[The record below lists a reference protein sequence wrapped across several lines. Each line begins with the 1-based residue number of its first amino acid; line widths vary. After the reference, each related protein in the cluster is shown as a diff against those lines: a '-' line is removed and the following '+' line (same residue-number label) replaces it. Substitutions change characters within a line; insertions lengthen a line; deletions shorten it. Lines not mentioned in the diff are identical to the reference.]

1 MRVKILNSL
10 NPSLAPTVELDGEY
24 VGTMNPEF
32 IPIPGLHHKRV
43 AMIEREI
50 SKLRVTSVV
59 EDQSHNLDVRG
70 SIPLPARLDDPEP
83 ERTPEAGDMTRA
95 WVAWFRRNSTPAE
108 FAERYKFRMH
118 LVDAL

>member
-1 MRVKILNSL
+1 MKITIEEKGDGSCTVNGDGKRVGWFAGKFF
-10 NPSLAPTVELDGEY
+10 PDDEK
-24 VGTMNPEF
+24 M
-32 IPIPGLHHKRV
+32 HHKRV

-59 EDQSHNLDVRG
+59 EDQSHNLDAGG
-70 SIPLPARLDDPEP
+70 SIPSPARLDDPEP

-108 FAERYKFRMH
+108 FTERYKFRMH

>member
-1 MRVKILNSL
+1 MKQKRKYVRRVLTQSPVSVEESAEILENINQSTPL
-10 NPSLAPTVELDGEY
+10 IESA
-24 VGTMNPEF
+24 
-32 IPIPGLHHKRV
+32 PIP
-43 AMIEREI
+43 
-50 SKLRVTSVV
+50 T
-59 EDQSHNLDVRG
+59 N
-70 SIPLPARLDDPEP
+70 PDDPEP